1 MAETNTSRFSAMDAA
16 TRATTQLLLEL
27 GLVDEA
33 KQIVEEW
40 MGRWIK
46 V

>member
-1 MAETNTSRFSAMDAA
+1 MILTCTRFSALDAA

-33 KQIVEEW
+33 QQVVQEW

-46 V
+46 I